1 VNVEAVKPISATNG
15 GSSPATH
22 WASWHTFSLLT
33 LLVGMVLIELLVP
46 REKRMYIWLAI
57 MAFMVAFALIAGHGV
72 TGRWLG
78 VLIDT
83 RNKVSLSRLQ
93 MTLWTV
99 LILSGFLTAVLA
111 NIEAGHTDPLA
122 IAIPPELWLL
132 MGISTASM
140 VGSPL
145 ILNIKRTNP
154 PTDEEKLRALEA
166 LSRRSISPEQVSFR
180 GQLVVNHN
188 VDAARIADLF
198 QGSEAGNVGLLDLG
212 KLQMFFFSLVL
223 LFAYG
228 TALAGLFAAGETIQ
242 ALPALD
248 TGMLALLGISHAGY
262 LVNKALPHGAG
273 D

>member
-1 VNVEAVKPISATNG
+1 MEAVKRIPTMNG
-15 GSSPATH
+15 GDTRAGH
-22 WASWHTFSLLT
+22 WASWHTLT
-33 LLVGMVLIELLVP
+33 LLGLLIGIVLIEWLVP
-46 REKRMYIWLAI
+46 RELRLYIWLAI
-57 MAFMVAFALIAGHGV
+57 MGFMTSFALIAGHGI

-99 LILSGFLTAVLA
+99 LILSGFLTAVLT
-111 NIEAGHTDPLA
+111 NIHAGHAEPLA

-145 ILNIKRTNP
+145 ILNAKRQRAP
-154 PTDEEKLRALEA
+154 SDEEKLSALDA
-166 LSRRSISPEQVSFR
+166 LARRSITPEQVSFR
-180 GQLVVNHN
+180 GQLVVNQN
-188 VDAARIADLF
+188 VDAAGIADLF
-198 QGSEAGNVGLLDLG
+198 QGSETGNLGLLDLG
-212 KLQMFFFSLVL
+212 KLQMFFFTLVL
-223 LFAYG
+223 LFSYG

-242 ALPALD
+242 ALPTLD
-248 TGMLALLGISHAGY
+248 AGMLALLGISHAGY